1 MRRLTISLVLA
12 AFALSSLAA
21 QDLDKILNDHYKA
34 SAQDLMSNITSTTM
48 KGKLNIVA
56 MGMETE
62 MTMYQARPSNFRME
76 MALMGSPMITTYNGT
91 TGWTYAPAMGV
102 TEPKE
107 MGTDEVKAVLDQA
120 NMDSPLWNYKE
131 KGNNLELLGTS
142 EDGSAYKIKLTKAEG
157 DEMVILISK
166 ETSLLSKLITH
177 QSVNG
182 MDTEI
187 EMEMKDYKTIKGI
200 PVAHYMGSKMSGQL
214 FSTIT
219 FESIEFNKALDSA
232 LFGKPV
238 VE

>member
-21 QDLDKILNDHYKA
+21 QDLDKILNDHFKA
-34 SAQDLMSNITSTTM
+34 SAQDKMSNITSTIM
-48 KGKLNIVA
+48 KGKMVT

-62 MTMYQARPSNFRME
+62 ITMYLARPSNLRVE
-76 MALMGSPMITTYNGT
+76 ATIMGSKMIQTYNGT

-102 TEPKE
+102 PEPIE
-107 MGTDEVKAVLDQA
+107 MGTEELKGILNQS

-157 DEMVILISK
+157 DEMVIFISK
-166 ETSLLSKLITH
+166 ESSLIFKVITN

-182 MDTEI
+182 MDAEI
-187 EMEMKDYKTIKGI
+187 ETEMKDYKTIKGI
-200 PVAHYMGSKMSGQL
+200 PMAHYMASKMSGQL
-214 FSTIT
+214 LLTIT
-219 FESIEFNKALDSA
+219 FESIEFNKALDSS
-232 LFGKPV
+232 LFGKPA